1 MMDLKSY
8 EFKKWCN
15 YWYYKHTPTYSGQMT
30 TPWFGAVVS
39 IITESNVILPM
50 DPALFSAYIDIMLGF
65 PANNK
70 NIINT

>member
-1 MMDLKSY
+1 
-8 EFKKWCN
+8 
-15 YWYYKHTPTYSGQMT
+15 MT

-65 PANNK
+65 PANTKNK
-70 NIINT
+70 KYNQIINIKLYSKNTTMIPNTL

>member
-1 MMDLKSY
+1 
-8 EFKKWCN
+8 
-15 YWYYKHTPTYSGQMT
+15 MT
-30 TPWFGAVVS
+30 IPWFGAVVS

-70 NIINT
+70 NIIKT